1 MRAARHSACGA
12 WWPAINPLPPLA
24 RAGVALGAHPGTPDG
39 TPRQIFY
46 ATVSG
51 LNVTFTLVTP
61 LPEEQIPSTFCG
73 ERSFPSPDKAEE
85 AAHDFNNGFFSVSD
99 GTPLL
104 SSRLDA
110 LGTLRAVQARRH
122 TAADGQPIRVTRTAI
137 RRGSAA

>member
-1 MRAARHSACGA
+1 MRAARQSACGA
-12 WWPAINPLPPLA
+12 CWPAINPLPPLA
-24 RAGVALGAHPGTPDG
+24 RAGVALGSHPGTPDG

-51 LNVTFTLVTP
+51 VNVSFTLVTP

-99 GTPLL
+99 GTPGYSLRV
-104 SSRLDA
+104 SMRSGRFA
-110 LGTLRAVQARRH
+110 LYKQGGTPRRM
-122 TAADGQPIRVTRTAI
+122 GNP
-137 RRGSAA
+137 